1 MPYIVYAIY
10 SKSLDIIYVGQT
22 NDIEKRLKIH
32 LKGYSKYTSRAN
44 DWNLF
49 YTESK
54 ESRTDVV
61 IRERQLKSS
70 RGWAFLREKLKA

>member
-22 NDIEKRLKIH
+22 NDIEKRLKLH

-44 DWNLF
+44 DWKLF

-70 RGWAFLREKLKA
+70 RG

>member
-44 DWNLF
+44 DWKLF

-70 RGWAFLREKLKA
+70 RGRAFLREKLKA

>member
-32 LKGYSKYTSRAN
+32 LKGYSKYTSRPN

-70 RGWAFLREKLKA
+70 RG

>member
-70 RGWAFLREKLKA
+70 RG

>member
-44 DWNLF
+44 DWKLF

-70 RGWAFLREKLKA
+70 RG